1 MKKPSLSTSAQPTS
15 NHRAIMRRGIK
26 DSIGVPGI
34 SIFASM
40 IGFSALAREAGFDVV
55 QTSATSGLVWGM
67 PGQVAMASLHMA
79 GASLLVIFTAVALAN
94 MRMMLMV
101 MSGMDMLGLREV
113 KISFVKKFLLMHM
126 LAITSWVQIG
136 KIQPDYT
143 PPELLAYFKG
153 NAGMIYLFGMLG
165 TFLGY
170 YLSELISQEALR
182 AVIVITPLYILLMV
196 INARVKDHR
205 MAAILGGALCPL
217 SYPFLGEWSILFA
230 GIVGGS
236 LVVAI
241 RHGLSKQGFFDRGLG
256 NDKS

>member
-1 MKKPSLSTSAQPTS
+1 MQ
-15 NHRAIMRRGIK
+15 RGMK

-40 IGFSALAREAGFDVV
+40 TGFAAIAREAGFDVV
-55 QTSATSGLVWGM
+55 QATATSGLVWGM

-101 MSGMDMLGLREV
+101 MSGMDMLGLRDV
-113 KISFVKKFLLMHM
+113 PISFVKKFLLMHL

-136 KIQPDYT
+136 KMQPDYS

-153 NAGMIYLFGMLG
+153 NAGMIYVFGMFG
-165 TFLGY
+165 TLLGY
-170 YLSELISQEALR
+170 YLSELVSQDVLR

-205 MAAILGGALCPL
+205 TAAILGGGLCPL
-217 SYPFLGEWSILFA
+217 TFPIIGEWSILFA

-236 LVVAI
+236 LVVAT
-241 RHGLSKQGFFDRGLG
+241 RYGFLQKLFFKNGSG
-256 NDKS
+256 Q